1 MTKLE
6 ELAVAAHHL
15 VADMGCGLSGECVF
29 DEDSW
34 QASLDNAEK
43 IRDAMPLIEVLN
55 DIVELFVGVEDDWW
69 NEHEGMQAL
78 LATWKDLK

>member
-15 VADMGCGLSGECVF
+15 VSDMGCGLSGEVDF

-43 IRDAMPLIEVLN
+43 IRDALPLVEVLN
-55 DIVELFVGVEDDWW
+55 DIAELFAGIEDDWW

-78 LATWKDLK
+78 LEKWRELK

>member
-1 MTKLE
+1 M
-6 ELAVAAHHL
+6 
-15 VADMGCGLSGECVF
+15 GLSGECDF

-43 IRDAMPLIEVLN
+43 IRDALPLIEVLN
-55 DIVELFVGVEDDWW
+55 DIVELFVGIEDDWW

-78 LATWKDLK
+78 LEKWRALK